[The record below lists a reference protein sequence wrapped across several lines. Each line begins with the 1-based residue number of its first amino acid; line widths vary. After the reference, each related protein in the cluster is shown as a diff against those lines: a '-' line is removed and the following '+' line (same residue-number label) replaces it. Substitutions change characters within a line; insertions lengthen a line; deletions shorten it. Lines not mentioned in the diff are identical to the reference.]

1 MSRTCGYWRFG
12 VGRVT
17 TSPNKERAHPLLSQ
31 SGLARGLTLAIVGSL
46 AFAGSSCQRSGSSV
60 DDGKSALRWG
70 ADEEGGAP
78 YISRGKDGNYVGF
91 EVDLAE
97 ALAKEIGRPIEYTP
111 KSFKSLV
118 DDLERGDIDLAMNG
132 LEVTP
137 DRQKIVR
144 LSRPYYV
151 YRLQLVTRKDDD
163 RFAALADLEGKKD
176 VLVATLEN
184 TAASRLLKK
193 LGIPAKTYDDQV
205 NPYNELADKV
215 VDAVLL
221 DLPIAIYVV
230 QKNPVL
236 NTKLKFVGPPIEKGH
251 YAIAFRKDNEAL
263 ARQFDEAL
271 GRLVKNGELQ
281 RILEKWELWNDDQKE
296 LTDAAP
302 PATPSPKK

>member
-1 MSRTCGYWRFG
+1 
-12 VGRVT
+12 
-17 TSPNKERAHPLLSQ
+17 L
-31 SGLARGLTLAIVGSL
+31 SL
-46 AFAGSSCQRSGSSV
+46 AALAGLVLGTVGCGGDKLPRV
-60 DDGKSALRWG
+60 DKLRWG

-78 YISRGKDGNYVGF
+78 YISRTKDGTYVGF
-91 EVDLAE
+91 EVDIAQ

-111 KSFKSLV
+111 KAFKSLV

-137 DRQKIVR
+137 DRQRIVR

-151 YRLQLVTRKDDD
+151 YRLQLVTRKGDD
-163 RFAALADLEGKKD
+163 RFASLADLEGKKD
-176 VLVATLEN
+176 VTVATLEN

-221 DLPIAIYVV
+221 DVPIAIYVV
-230 QKNPVL
+230 RKNPEL
-236 NTKLKFVGPPIEKGH
+236 NAKLQFTGPPIEKGS

-263 ARQFDEAL
+263 AQQFDEAL
-271 GRLVKNGELQ
+271 GRLIKSGELR

-296 LTDAAP
+296 LADAGP
-302 PATPSPKK
+302 VPEPSLKK